1 MLEFWTKVFVYA
13 FEAYALLGVVFAV
26 LFVSVGVHRLDSEA
40 RASGFAFRL
49 LIVPGVAAFWPMLL
63 VRWIR
68 GLKEPPIE
76 RNPHRI
82 WR

>member
-13 FEAYALLGVVFAV
+13 FEAYALLGVVFAA
-26 LFVSVGVHRLDSEA
+26 LFVSVGVHRVDSEA
-40 RASGFAFRL
+40 SASGFAFRL

-63 VRWIR
+63 GRWVR
-68 GLKEPPIE
+68 GLQEPPIE

-82 WR
+82 